1 MNALAVILVLGQLSG
16 VAPAEPAIVDFL
28 REAFGPV
35 DCGDAIGNG
44 GLTASFSFTG
54 RVASIHW
61 PSPGYYDQ
69 ITYSIKTD
77 ATGHP
82 FIPEGHGLS
91 WATRREDG
99 FEWEV
104 MENIEEGMLHTA
116 EVGRYA
122 YPQAGERPG
131 CLVGCGG
138 HTGTP
143 LFFIHGDRDILVARF
158 RPESA
163 VDPSKVYWFANF
175 TPCTRLIPEAP
186 VADSIFDFANDFAV
200 FTPDNG
206 RTIVHFRPL
215 DVRGVDWDEAR
226 RLALLGG
233 DAPEWQEFD
242 EGVWIAQSPDRPPTA
257 FQCGVSGTVSSAFRQ
272 IESGTLEGQT
282 AAVGDCDSAFEFTC
296 GPPPEG
302 KEADP
307 VTVFIAFGKTYGE
320 AIDALDYAR
329 KSGYDT
335 LLEEATLRLTDNLKS
350 LGTTTN
356 WANILFQVLL
366 TCMDGET
373 GALVRMPLA
382 NPALHVDIPRHGVMS
397 AYVLSLAGRHELVRK
412 RIDFYLN
419 ALRTESS
426 PGRPAGSIAAGLYA
440 NGEEAVPHTILDVDA
455 VGWVLWL
462 CHHHAENLDSSERS
476 AFIESTWAKI
486 ELAAEFLASWADP
499 RTGLPRTAF
508 NPKKLRDDQSPGL
521 AIHTYMGLE
530 SALALATLKGQ
541 ERPEWRKR
549 MQELENVIRA
559 RYIGPDGFWRIPRP
573 ELYWNIS
580 LVPDTHPGWQPTLEN
595 LVTSLYATKPS
606 PVVASE
612 IVFAATVIPGAGP
625 TAKKRTTQLLETG
638 MFENLLIPPALDL
651 NSCVPD
657 SYMAALQYIAWE
669 K

>member
-1 MNALAVILVLGQLSG
+1 
-16 VAPAEPAIVDFL
+16 
-28 REAFGPV
+28 
-35 DCGDAIGNG
+35 
-44 GLTASFSFTG
+44 
-54 RVASIHW
+54 
-61 PSPGYYDQ
+61 
-69 ITYSIKTD
+69 
-77 ATGHP
+77 
-82 FIPEGHGLS
+82 
-91 WATRREDG
+91 
-99 FEWEV
+99 
-104 MENIEEGMLHTA
+104 
-116 EVGRYA
+116 
-122 YPQAGERPG
+122 
-131 CLVGCGG
+131 
-138 HTGTP
+138 
-143 LFFIHGDRDILVARF
+143 ARF

-163 VDPSKVYWFANF
+163 VEPSKVYWFANF

-186 VADSIFDFANDFAV
+186 VADNIFDYANDFAV

-242 EGVWIAQSPDRPPTA
+242 EGVWIAQSPDKPPTA
-257 FQCGVSGTVSSAFRQ
+257 FQCGVSGTDSSAFRQ
-272 IESGTLEGQT
+272 VESGTLEGQT

-382 NPALHVDIPRHGVMS
+382 NPPLHVDIPRHGVMS

-426 PGRPAGSIAAGLYA
+426 PGRPAGSIPAGLYA
-440 NGEEAVPHTILDVDA
+440 NGEEAVPHAILDVDA

-462 CHHHAENLDSSERS
+462 CRHHAENLDSSERS
-476 AFIESTWAKI
+476 AFIETAWRKI
-486 ELAAEFLASWADP
+486 ELAADFLASWADP

-508 NPKKLRDDQSPGL
+508 NPQKLRDDQSPGL

-549 MQELENVIRA
+549 MQEIENVIRA
-559 RYIGPDGFWRIPRP
+559 RYIGPDGFWCIPRP

-580 LVPDTHPGWQPTLEN
+580 LVPDTHPRWQPTLDN

-625 TAKKRTTQLLETG
+625 TAKKRTTELLETG

-669 K
+669 KSQVRLPETPAIFQIP